1 MFLTKGVTMDNG
13 AGSYLRFLN
22 GDNDAFVE
30 LVREYNDKLVLFL
43 NTVVNDIHIS
53 EEAADE
59 TFLKLYTARPVYKQ
73 KYSFKT
79 WLYTIGKNTALNYLK
94 RLKKGTVV
102 PIEDVIYLSDE
113 VDIEEEYIKGEQY
126 IRIHHAIKAL
136 KSEYSQV
143 LYLTFFEDMTAAEAA
158 KVMGKTSRQVS
169 NLIYRAKQ
177 ALKEELERRDS
188 NGQV

>member
-113 VDIEEEYIKGEQY
+113 VDIEEEYIKDEQN
-126 IRIHHAIKAL
+126 IRLHHAIKAL
-136 KSEYSQV
+136 KSLVMYTVSEGLCLISWVFTDWRTNLFPAQACSASKT
-143 LYLTFFEDMTAAEAA
+143 LRALLTLPRVCVTA
-158 KVMGKTSRQVS
+158 
-169 NLIYRAKQ
+169 
-177 ALKEELERRDS
+177 
-188 NGQV
+188 